1 MRLSVS
7 VPLNIA
13 EDVNDWRFVL
23 DFARICDEA
32 GVDRIVAPDHVVF
45 GERLEA
51 YANPQI
57 GGVANGSQP
66 TGSDGNYF
74 EPMSLLA
81 SMSAVTENVRLG
93 TNILLA
99 ALRRPIVLAKS
110 AATIDV
116 ISGGRLDL
124 GVGVGWQQE
133 EYDAAGLDFK
143 KRGRLLDH
151 TLEVCQLLWSEM
163 RANYA
168 SPELEFSDI
177 HSMPKPRQL
186 GGVPIWCGGR
196 TNANVARRI
205 ARYGHG
211 WITWDIDA
219 DAMAG
224 SIARMRDLV
233 HSAGG
238 SDQPFPVQVGLF
250 VDNDEK
256 GKPNFP
262 KTLESIP
269 KLAEAGVT
277 DVTLYRLRP
286 PLSIDGTTE
295 VIDTLVSDFREA
307 AGIEP
312 ANSGGSGIRMAHT
325 VGQ

>member
-7 VPLNIA
+7 VPMNIT
-13 EDVNDWRFVL
+13 ENVNDWRFVL
-23 DFARICDEA
+23 DFARICDDA

-51 YANPQI
+51 YSNPQM

-81 SMSAVTENVRLG
+81 SISAVTQNVRLG
-93 TNILLA
+93 TNVLLA
-99 ALRRPIVLAKS
+99 ALRRPIVLAKA

-116 ISGGRLDL
+116 ISDGRLDL

-133 EYDAAGLDFK
+133 EYEAAGLNFK
-143 KRGRLLDH
+143 QRGRLLDH
-151 TLEVCQLLWSEM
+151 TLEICQLLWSEV
-163 RANYA
+163 RASYT
-168 SPELEFSDI
+168 SPELKFSDI
-177 HSMPKPRQL
+177 HSMPKPLQA

-196 TNANVARRI
+196 ANANVARRI

-224 SIARMRDLV
+224 SITRMRDLV
-233 HSAGG
+233 ESEGG

-250 VDNDEK
+250 VDNDAQ

-269 KLAEAGVT
+269 KLADAGVT

-295 VIDTLVSDFREA
+295 VIGTLVSNFREA
-307 AGIEP
+307 AGIER
-312 ANSGGSGIRMAHT
+312 ASGKTDTPMTHT
-325 VGQ
+325 AGQ